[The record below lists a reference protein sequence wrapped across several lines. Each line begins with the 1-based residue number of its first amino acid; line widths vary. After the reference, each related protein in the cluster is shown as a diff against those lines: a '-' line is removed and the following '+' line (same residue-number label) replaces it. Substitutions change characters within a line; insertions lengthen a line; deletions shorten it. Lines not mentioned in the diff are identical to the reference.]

1 MSQLRLGAWTQPILA
16 LVVGVQSASGALEDA
31 VAAAFRNGADWLQL
45 RDRRLETRAFLDW
58 ALPLARAA
66 RQAAGPRP
74 IAILVNRRGDVARAI
89 AADGV
94 HLGFDALSS
103 EEARTLLGDDA
114 LVGVSA
120 HYKDEIDPALLP
132 GADYVHFA
140 PVFDPLSKPA
150 EREPTG
156 LEELSAA
163 CSRGLPVLAQGG
175 ITATNA
181 TSAVGCGARGVAVTG
196 AITEATNPG
205 AATAEL
211 RAALDAA

>member
-1 MSQLRLGAWTQPILA
+1 VSHPRLGAWTQPILA
-16 LVVGVQSASGALEDA
+16 LVVGTQSAPGSLEDV

-45 RDRRLETRAFLDW
+45 RDRQVEARAFLDW

-74 IAILVNRRGDVARAI
+74 TAILVNRRSDVARAI
-89 AADGV
+89 GADGV

-103 EEARTLLGDDA
+103 KEARAFLGDRA
-114 LVGVSA
+114 LVGVST

-140 PVFDPLSKPA
+140 PVFAPLSKPA
-150 EREPTG
+150 EREPAG
-156 LEELSAA
+156 LEGLAAA

-175 ITATNA
+175 IAATNA
-181 TSAVGCGARGVAVTG
+181 ASAIGCGAHGVAVTG
-196 AITEATNPG
+196 AITEAKDPG
-205 AATAEL
+205 AATAQL
-211 RAALDAA
+211 RAALDSA

>member
-1 MSQLRLGAWTQPILA
+1 MLDRTFN
-16 LVVGVQSASGALEDA
+16 A
-31 VAAAFRNGADWLQL
+31 VF
-45 RDRRLETRAFLDW
+45 
-58 ALPLARAA
+58 
-66 RQAAGPRP
+66 
-74 IAILVNRRGDVARAI
+74 
-89 AADGV
+89 DG
-94 HLGFDALSS
+94 LN
-103 EEARTLLGDDA
+103 
-114 LVGVSA
+114 A

-156 LEELSAA
+156 LEGLSAA

-196 AITEATNPG
+196 AITEATEPG

-211 RAALDAA
+211 RAALDAV

>member
-1 MSQLRLGAWTQPILA
+1 MPHPRLGAWTRPILA
-16 LVVGVQSASGALEDA
+16 LVVDARAAAGSLEDA

-45 RDRRLETRAFLDW
+45 RDRQLETRAFLDW

-66 RQAAGPRP
+66 RQAAGPRAN
-74 IAILVNRRGDVARAI
+74 AILVNRRADIARAI
-89 AADGV
+89 TADGV
-94 HLGFDALSS
+94 HLGFDALAS
-103 EEARTLLGDDA
+103 EEARTFLGDDA
-114 LVGVSA
+114 LVGVST

-150 EREPTG
+150 EREPSG
-156 LEELSAA
+156 LEGLTAA

-181 TSAVGCGARGVAVTG
+181 ASAIECGARGVAVTG
-196 AITEATNPG
+196 AITKARDPG

-211 RAALDAA
+211 RAALDDA